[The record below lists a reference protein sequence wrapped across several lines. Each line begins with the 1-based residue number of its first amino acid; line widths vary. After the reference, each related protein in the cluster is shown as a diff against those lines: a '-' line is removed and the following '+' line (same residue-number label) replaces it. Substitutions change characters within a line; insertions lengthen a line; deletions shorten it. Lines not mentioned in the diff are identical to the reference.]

1 MQEVTTVLGQVG
13 VEALGPTLMHE
24 HIYVQFPGTEFD
36 PEFRFDR
43 TAFLEKAL
51 ERLRILKTFGVTTI
65 VDPTPIE
72 LGRDVELIAEVS
84 RKAGITIVCS
94 TGFYTERVGIPGYWR
109 IRSTR
114 EIADLFIREIR
125 VGIAD
130 TGIRAGAIKCATSGQ
145 HPSALEARILE
156 AVSIAHLETSAPIIT
171 HTENDLGASEQ
182 QEEFARHGVPLH
194 RCLIGHCSNSADPDY
209 HRAVVDR
216 GSYIGFDRI
225 GLTYRHT
232 DETHADNVAR
242 LVKAGFVDR
251 IMLSQDRYVQMGGR
265 PYRPQTPEEL
275 AQIGV
280 YEHLFTTFVPLLT
293 QRGVG
298 EADIRIMIEE
308 NPRRFFAGVA

>member
-1 MQEVTTVLGQVG
+1 MQQVRTVLGRIDPD
-13 VEALGPTLMHE
+13 ALGLTLMHE
-24 HIYVQFPGTEFD
+24 HIYVAFPGTEFD
-36 PEFRFDR
+36 PGFQFDR
-43 TAFLEKAL
+43 AAFVDKAL
-51 ERLRILKTFGVTTI
+51 ERLRILKTFGVKTI

-72 LGRDVELIAEVS
+72 LGRDVELIAEIS

-114 EIADLFIREIR
+114 EIADLFIHEIR
-125 VGIAD
+125 DGIGN

-145 HPSALEARILE
+145 HPTAVEARVLEA
-156 AVSIAHLETSAPIIT
+156 ASVAHLETSAPIIT
-171 HTENDLGASEQ
+171 HTENELGGPEQ
-182 QEEFARHGVPLH
+182 QEVFARHGVPPH
-194 RCLIGHCSNSADPDY
+194 RCLIGHCSNSSDPDY

-225 GLTYRHT
+225 GLVYRHS

-265 PYRPQTPEEL
+265 PYRPQTEEEL
-275 AQIGV
+275 SQIGV
-280 YEHLFTTFVPLLT
+280 YEHLFINFIPLLRR
-293 QRGVG
+293 RGVG
-298 EADIRIMIEE
+298 DADIRIMLEE
-308 NPRRFFAGVA
+308 NPRRFFAGAA